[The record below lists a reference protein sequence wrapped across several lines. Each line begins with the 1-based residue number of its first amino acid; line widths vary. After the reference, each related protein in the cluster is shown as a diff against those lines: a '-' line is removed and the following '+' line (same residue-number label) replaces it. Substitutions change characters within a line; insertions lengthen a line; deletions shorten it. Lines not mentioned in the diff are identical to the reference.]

1 MKKIFEEIYKIV
13 KKVPKGKVTTYG
25 DIARV
30 LGNIRLSRVVGY
42 ALHANPYFGEV
53 PCHRVVN
60 KNGRL
65 APNFAF
71 GGSNIQKQML
81 EKEGIKIKND
91 YVVDLENF
99 LFDFDTN

>member
-30 LGNIRLSRVVGY
+30 LGNIRLSRIVGY